1 MGADPTTGPRPHT
14 ELDYLLMAPLLIS
27 IIQAICLVTIIVC
40 AWLMLDRP
48 GFALVAASLVLATT
62 IYEEWRMDD

>member
-1 MGADPTTGPRPHT
+1 
-14 ELDYLLMAPLLIS
+14 MAPLLIS